1 MDYDV
6 NIIAE
11 EYCASELATFIRRM
25 WSLFER
31 LDFVGHGKGCNILM
45 RAVKLL
51 KKEKPDVIDMSHVVL
66 IAADMDSQV
75 FMEDYLTEIHR
86 FVKRITI
93 YVNTWDWKLFSS
105 KMWNWSSPRV
115 GAMIMNDNKVDCVDV
130 TQLLSSWF
138 TTSNHYYLTN
148 KYFKLDIIQ
157 ALSKIG
163 GVDPQYR
170 NYILPVYDDSNN
182 TGLLS
187 NTENRISYYE
197 LVDKPY
203 MKIVPE
209 KKQND
214 RVELQQQDAKEEEEP
229 EQEPEAGSPNEGDT
243 KQPEEEQG
251 DDEEDDDM
259 TTITKNLQVLGYV
272 DEELDG
278 NDDVNEI
285 NGKQTPVSD
294 DVEIRIED
302 VIR

>member
-1 MDYDV
+1 MDYDI

-11 EYCASELATFIRRM
+11 EYCGSELATFIRRM

-31 LDFVGHGKGCNILM
+31 IDFVAHGKGCNILM

-75 FMEDYLTEIHR
+75 FMEDYLDEIYR

-105 KMWNWSSPRV
+105 KMWNWSSQRV
-115 GAMIMNDNKVDCVDV
+115 GAMIMDDHKFDCIDV

-148 KYFKLDIIQ
+148 KYFKLDVIQ

-170 NYILPVYDDSNN
+170 NYILPVYSDNTNN
-182 TGLLS
+182 NLL
-187 NTENRISYYE
+187 NNVSYYE

-209 KKQND
+209 KKQNEK
-214 RVELQQQDAKEEEEP
+214 VELQDSKEEEEEEIP
-229 EQEPEAGSPNEGDT
+229 VSPNEGDT
-243 KQPEEEQG
+243 KQPEEEEQG
-251 DDEEDDDM
+251 DDDM
-259 TTITKNLQVLGYV
+259 ETVTKNLQVLGYV
-272 DEELDG
+272 DDELDDG
-278 NDDVNEI
+278 DDNENDDGNET
-285 NGKQTPVSD
+285 NKSPMSD
-294 DVEIRIED
+294 DVEVRIEEI
-302 VIR
+302 VR